1 MKKKNEHQVI
11 DTQFLKTVSEQPGVY
26 LMISRQDKV
35 LYVGKAR
42 NIRKRLASY
51 GRWGGADHSKTSVLL
66 KQLAHIETIITRT
79 EKEALILEATLI
91 KKHRPKYNVI
101 LRDDKNY
108 PYIKI
113 TVEEEWPRLLMT
125 RRKIND
131 GSRYFGPYSSSS
143 AMWNTIKFLNSLFP
157 LRRCKGKELRIRTRP
172 CLNHQMG
179 RCLAPCMGAVKAD
192 LYKEMV
198 HDVLLVL
205 EGRDRHLM
213 AKIERKMDQASKELR
228 FEDAALYRDQLAALK
243 KTLEKQ
249 LVVGSRKQDQD
260 IYGFMRQGQSVAVS
274 IVAVRQGVVSGHRS
288 FYLPE
293 PVGDDQEVMSEVIKR
308 FYSEAST
315 IPKEIIIPFTA
326 DDQSS
331 LEEWLSDERG
341 SLVKFK
347 VPKRGDLVK
356 LLDMAAINAKQ
367 VFADQ
372 ENRKRSWQVMADGLV
387 KTLHLSKKPEKIEC
401 LDISNIGGQQAVGSL
416 VCFEKGEKLKKKYRH
431 YRIKTVEGPDDY
443 SMMAEV
449 LERRFARG
457 VKDDDLPDLLM
468 VDGGKGQLN
477 IALRIAKQ
485 FFQHEKIEL
494 LGIAKEK
501 NEEGEKIYRPG
512 RKNPVL
518 LPQHS
523 PYLLYLMNIRDES
536 HRYGITLHRRLR
548 RKKTLS
554 SGLDAIS
561 GVGPG
566 RKKELLRALG
576 SLKRIKKASIDELT
590 GVVGIGRE
598 LASEIYSHFR
608 SEEVSL
614 DI

>member
-1 MKKKNEHQVI
+1 MKKKKEYLVI
-11 DTQFLKTVSEQPGVY
+11 DTQFLKTVAEQPGVY
-26 LMISRQDKV
+26 LMMSRQDKV

-51 GRWGGADHSKTSVLL
+51 SRLDRADHSKTSVLL
-66 KQLAHIETIITRT
+66 KQVAHVETIITRT

-108 PYIKI
+108 PYIKV
-113 TVEEEWPRLLMT
+113 TVEEEWPRLVMT
-125 RRKIND
+125 RRKKND

-143 AMWNTIKFLNSLFP
+143 AMWNTIKLLNSLFP
-157 LRRCKGKELRIRTRP
+157 LRRCKGKELRKRTRP
-172 CLNHQMG
+172 CLNYQMG
-179 RCLAPCMGAVKAD
+179 RCLAPCMGNVKPD
-192 LYKEMV
+192 LYKEML
-198 HDVLLVL
+198 HDVILVL
-205 EGRDRHLM
+205 EGRDRHLV
-213 AKIERKMDQASKELR
+213 AKIEKKMDQASKELR
-228 FEDAALYRDQLAALK
+228 FEDAAFYRDQLAALK
-243 KTLEKQ
+243 KTIEKQ

-260 IYGFMRQGQSVAVS
+260 IYGFMRHGQSVAVS
-274 IVAVRQGVVSGHRS
+274 IVAVRQGRVSGHRS

-293 PVGDDQEVMSEVIKR
+293 PVGEDQEVISEVIKR
-308 FYSEAST
+308 FYTDASF
-315 IPKEIIIPFTA
+315 IPKEIILPFSA

-347 VPKRGDLVK
+347 VPKRGDLLK
-356 LLDMAAINAKQ
+356 LNDMAAINAKQ

-372 ENRKRSWQVMADGLV
+372 ENRKKAWQVMANGLV

-401 LDISNIGGQQAVGSL
+401 LDISNLGGQQAVGAL

-457 VKDDDLPDLLM
+457 VRDDDLPDLLM

-477 IALRIAKQ
+477 IALRLAKQ
-485 FFQHEKIEL
+485 FLPDKKIAL

-501 NEEGEKIYRPG
+501 QEEGEKLYRPG
-512 RKNPVL
+512 RKNPIVL
-518 LPQHS
+518 SQHS
-523 PYLLYLMNIRDES
+523 PYLLYLMKIRDES
-536 HRYGITLHRRLR
+536 HRYGITFHRRLR
-548 RKKTLS
+548 RKHTLVS
-554 SGLDAIS
+554 ALDNIE
-561 GVGPG
+561 GVGPK
-566 RKKELLRALG
+566 RREALLRSLG
-576 SLKRIKKASIDELT
+576 SMQRVKNASIEDIAT
-590 GVVGIGRE
+590 VQGIGVE
-598 LASEIYSHFR
+598 LAKEIYSYFHTG
-608 SEEVSL
+608 
-614 DI
+614 

>member
-11 DTQFLKTVSEQPGVY
+11 DTQFLKTVAKQPGVY
-26 LMISRQDKV
+26 LMMSRQDKV

-51 GRWGGADHSKTSVLL
+51 SRLDRADHSKTSVLL
-66 KQLAHIETIITRT
+66 KQVAHVDTIITRT

-108 PYIKI
+108 PYIKV
-113 TVEEEWPRLLMT
+113 TVEEEWPRLLMI
-125 RRKIND
+125 RRKKND

-143 AMWNTIKFLNSLFP
+143 AMWNTIKLLNSLFP
-157 LRRCKGKELRIRTRP
+157 LRRCKGKELRRRTRP
-172 CLNHQMG
+172 CLNYQMG
-179 RCLAPCMGAVKAD
+179 RCLAPCMGNVKPEM
-192 LYKEMV
+192 YKEMV

-205 EGRDRHLM
+205 EGRDRHLA
-213 AKIERKMDQASKELR
+213 AKIEKKMDQASSELR
-228 FEDAALYRDQLAALK
+228 FEDAASCRDQLAALK

-260 IYGFMRQGQSVAVS
+260 IYGFMRHGQSVAVS
-274 IVAVRQGVVSGHRS
+274 IVAVRQGIVSGHRS
-288 FYLPE
+288 FYLSE
-293 PVGDDQEVMSEVIKR
+293 PVGEDQEVISEVIKR
-308 FYSEAST
+308 FYTDASL
-315 IPKEIIIPFTA
+315 IPQEIILPFSA

-347 VPKRGDLVK
+347 VPKRGDLLK
-356 LLDMAAINAKQ
+356 LNDMAAINAKQ

-372 ENRKRSWQVMADGLV
+372 ENRKKAWQVMANGLV
-387 KTLHLSKKPEKIEC
+387 KTLHLSKKPEMVEC
-401 LDISNIGGQQAVGSL
+401 LDISNLGGQQAVGAL

-431 YRIKTVEGPDDY
+431 YRIKTVDGPDDY

-449 LERRFARG
+449 LERRFIRG
-457 VKDDDLPDLLM
+457 VKDDDLPDLRM

-485 FFQHEKIEL
+485 FLPDGKIEL

-501 NEEGEKIYRPG
+501 KDEGEKLYRPG
-512 RKNPVL
+512 RKNPIVL
-518 LPQHS
+518 SQHS
-523 PYLLYLMNIRDES
+523 SYLLYLMKIRDES
-536 HRYGITLHRRLR
+536 HRYGITFHRRLR
-548 RKKTLS
+548 RKKTLAS
-554 SGLDAIS
+554 TLDNIT
-561 GVGPG
+561 GVGPD
-566 RKKELLRALG
+566 RKKSLLRSLG
-576 SLKRIKKASIDELT
+576 SIQRIKKASIEEIAT
-590 GVVGIGRE
+590 VPGIGIE
-598 LASEIYSHFR
+598 LAKNIYAYFHSE
-608 SEEVSL
+608 
-614 DI
+614 